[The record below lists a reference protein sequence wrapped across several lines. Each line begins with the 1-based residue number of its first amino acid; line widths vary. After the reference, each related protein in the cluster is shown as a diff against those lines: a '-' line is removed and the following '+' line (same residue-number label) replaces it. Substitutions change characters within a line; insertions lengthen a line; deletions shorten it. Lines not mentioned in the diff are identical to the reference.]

1 MKRTIKY
8 LIWILALSAL
18 NVSALEFYLSDGGDT
33 PPATNVTGTI
43 TVGFDGWSRTV
54 SYDAPSVPVVDAT
67 GRYIFPSGTEISWS
81 SVTWTNGGSAPFSR
95 SNGWDGVT
103 LNPRRRTG
111 HARDDRNLYYSTN
124 FLATSPYTLQD
135 GDVLDF
141 FQSVSEQQRTA
152 IKLASKIGSG
162 DTVLVIHS
170 EDSVPTSSG
179 NELLLSPCVT
189 RGPTGRRVSDFEMI
203 DLSALY
209 ASRPTVSF
217 SSGTDALPPIAAF
230 TNLIAREW
238 TMNTLT
244 DVDNA
249 TGGYEGF
256 APYHFCYQ
264 TGSTGYSGQMADIYL
279 IGFYY
284 LADSNTAEE
293 DWIHIAKW
301 IFRHGK
307 DAIDPYLSE
316 NTVTNNGRVF
326 YNVGNSGGG
335 HSAHNEALAVFYAY
349 CKGETSALTNWVR
362 EIRINWEQC
371 IRHTARSAE
380 AAKTAHTNMNHY
392 PGYSHVTEITDVI
405 GSSTNSNIA
414 GEPAIK
420 IKHPYT
426 HRRTDIGNMD
436 IISYDNGRK
445 LGHTRGRI
453 PGEQVSFFDV
463 SEYDLTV
470 PTNRFHELSVN
481 STNNFT
487 VGQKVFFRAVYPI
500 EENGYDF
507 SILGCFIGNDGEIY
521 LLPAMGDNGANNA
534 GFNRYAPHE
543 SAQYKGNQN
552 ASHAVAALYIGAF
565 APELVAASCEINAL
579 VGCTICA
586 TRQTVQWGPWNPNE
600 TWRTP
605 GFIWIGLSLPST
617 AGNLFDQAGAVF
629 FSANNL
635 GGTNMPHWTQPD
647 EWFLGSLTP
656 ATFTTSA
663 TSGDSPLTVTFSD
676 TTSGGMINRTWDFG
690 DGTVVET
697 TNAIVQHIY
706 TNAGSFTISLESSA
720 ASKICIGSQTDLITV
735 TGITAP
741 IESES
746 TDAFIGLDVGGTRHV
761 NSTLI
766 TDLSLKVG
774 ADAFESNLGE
784 CCSVLVFKLPS
795 LGSAIVESAN
805 LSLYY
810 AADWIQGVGSLPD
823 TQDATLPKWVDLYGI
838 RSDGS
843 PVVTT
848 NDYGY
853 KAITNAT
860 DRLIQTHLI
869 HITQHAALPSATAE
883 TDSTGDAELADWIQE
898 QYDNGA
904 EAGDYIFLR
913 VHAVFASGR
922 PFKISPAGSSNV
934 PVLTITLSPPSH
946 IQSPPPARLSTSEA
960 GVLNWTT
967 VQGSGYTYSVWV
979 STNLQKGFQ
988 PLVLRQLQLT

>member
-1 MKRTIKY
+1 MKRKTKY
-8 LIWILALSAL
+8 LIQILALSAL
-18 NVSALEFYLSDGGDT
+18 NVCALNFSTTSTT
-33 PPATNVTGTI
+33 PSVTGTI

-54 SYDAPSVPVVDAT
+54 SYNTPSAPVVDAT
-67 GRYIFPSGTEISWS
+67 GRYIFPSGAEISWS

-111 HARDDRNLYYSTN
+111 HARDIRNIYCTN
-124 FLATSPYTLQD
+124 TFLASSPYTLQD

-152 IKLASKIGSG
+152 IGLASKVGSG

-170 EDSVPTSSG
+170 EDRVPTPSG
-179 NELLLSPCVT
+179 NELLFSPCVT
-189 RGPTGRRVSDFEMI
+189 RGPTGRRVSNFETIDF
-203 DLSALY
+203 SALY
-209 ASRPTVSF
+209 ASRPTVNF
-217 SSGTDALPPIAAF
+217 SSGTDSLPPIAAF

-244 DVDNA
+244 DVDIA
-249 TGGYEGF
+249 TGSYEAF

-264 TGSTGYSGQMADIYL
+264 TDGGGYSGQMADIYL
-279 IGFYY
+279 MGFYY
-284 LADSNTAEE
+284 LVDSTTAEE
-293 DWIHIAKW
+293 EWIHIAKW

-326 YNVGNSGGG
+326 YNVGNNGGG
-335 HSAHNEALAVFYAY
+335 HSAHNEAPAVFYAY
-349 CKGETSALTNWVR
+349 CKGEPSALTNWVR

-371 IRHTARSAE
+371 IRHTARSAD
-380 AAKTAHTNMNHY
+380 AAKTAHTNKMNHY
-392 PGYSHVTEITDVI
+392 PGYSYVTEITDVI

-420 IKHPYT
+420 IKHPYNG
-426 HRRTDIGNMD
+426 RRTDIGNMD
-436 IISYDNGRK
+436 VISYDTGEK

-453 PGEQVSFFDV
+453 PGEQVTFFNV
-463 SEYDLTV
+463 SEYDPTV
-470 PTNRFHELSVN
+470 PTNRFHELSVD
-481 STNNFT
+481 STNNFS

-507 SILGCFIGNDGEIY
+507 SINGCFIGKDGEIY
-521 LLPAMGDNGANNA
+521 LLPAMGDNKINNT
-534 GFNRYAPHE
+534 GFNRYAPHR

-565 APELVAASCEINAL
+565 TPELVATSREINAL

-586 TRQTVQWGPWNPNE
+586 TRPTIQWGPWNVNE
-600 TWRTP
+600 TWRTTV
-605 GFIWIGLSLPST
+605 FKWIGLSLPSR

-647 EWFLGSLTP
+647 EWFLGSVVP
-656 ATFTTSA
+656 ATFSA
-663 TSGDSPLTVTFSD
+663 NTLTGKAPLAVTFTD
-676 TTSGGMINRTWDFG
+676 TTSGGMINRTWNLG

-697 TNAIVQHIY
+697 TNAIIQHTY
-706 TNAGSFTISLESSA
+706 TNAGGFTVSLESSA
-720 ASKICIGSQTDLITV
+720 GGEIRTGTQVDLITV
-735 TGITAP
+735 TGTTAP
-741 IESES
+741 IESDPA
-746 TDAFIGLDVGGTRHV
+746 DATIGLDSNRTRYV

-766 TDLSLKVG
+766 TDLSLKAG
-774 ADAFESNLGE
+774 GDAFASNQGE

-795 LGSAIVESAN
+795 LGTAIIESAN

-810 AADWIQGVGSLPD
+810 NADWIQGVGSLPD

-853 KAITNAT
+853 KAITNAS
-860 DRLIQTHLI
+860 DRLIQTRLI
-869 HITQHAALPSATAE
+869 HITQNAALPSATAE
-883 TDSTGDAELADWIQE
+883 TETTGDAELAKWIQE
-898 QYDNGA
+898 QYNNGA
-904 EAGDYIFLR
+904 KGGDYIFLR
-913 VHAVFASGR
+913 LHSVFASGR

-934 PVLTITLSPPSH
+934 PVLTLTLSPPSQGDSFQSINFMQYQAIK
-946 IQSPPPARLSTSEA
+946 IQYTS
-960 GVLNWTT
+960 GISML
-967 VQGSGYTYSVWV
+967 
-979 STNLQKGFQ
+979 L
-988 PLVLRQLQLT
+988 